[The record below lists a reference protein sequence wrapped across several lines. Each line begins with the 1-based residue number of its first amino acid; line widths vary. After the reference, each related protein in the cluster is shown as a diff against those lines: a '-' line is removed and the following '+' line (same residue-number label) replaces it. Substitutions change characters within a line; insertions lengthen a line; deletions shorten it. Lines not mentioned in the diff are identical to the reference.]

1 MKKIRFYIF
10 SILISSLIMF
20 ILFFKIF
27 FAKSLIF
34 PFALYPFDICVE
46 YPKVW
51 RLIKISYIISFYIV
65 AFIFTR
71 IIYFRIPQKNE
82 KNVEEENN
90 IEEKFK
96 ILIGKDNEENNVYIE
111 EKGLYQNILVTGTI
125 GSGKT
130 SSALYPITKQIMEYK
145 ANNFKEKF
153 SMLILDV
160 KGNYYKQ
167 VLEFAKKS
175 NRLDDIV
182 IIEVGGKYKY
192 NPLDKPKLNPQVLSN
207 RLKTILELFSPNNS
221 ESYWLDKVEQI
232 LAECIK
238 FCRLYNNGYVD
249 FKEIHNLVMFEDYY
263 KEKISIVKEKFQ
275 KGNLSQ
281 KNVYELL
288 SCINFL
294 EKEFFSLDSRTISIL
309 KSEISRITNIF
320 ISNYEISQTFCPK
333 KEECNFKGFKES
345 IQKGKIVILKMN
357 IAEYKNL
364 SKIIAA
370 YLKIDFQTEVMQCLK
385 NKKHIRKSCFICD
398 EYHEYVTTN
407 DADFFATSREAK
419 CVNIVATQS
428 YTSLLNTL
436 KREETVK
443 VITQNLINKLWF
455 RTDDIFT
462 IEEAQKQIGK
472 EDKEKTSITISEN
485 AKETKFNY
493 LKNILISKDSSVSES
508 YNKYTQNDFIYDT
521 KFFSQELEV
530 FEALGFIS
538 DGNRIKKPQKILL
551 IPYFKGGINEK

>member
-10 SILISSLIMF
+10 SILIRSLIMF

-263 KEKISIVKEKFQ
+263 KEKISIVKEKFK
-275 KGNLSQ
+275 KGNLNQ

-320 ISNYEISQTFCPK
+320 ISDYEISQTFCPK

-345 IQKGKIVILKMN
+345 IQQGKIVI
-357 IAEYKNL
+357 
-364 SKIIAA
+364 
-370 YLKIDFQTEVMQCLK
+370 
-385 NKKHIRKSCFICD
+385 
-398 EYHEYVTTN
+398 
-407 DADFFATSREAK
+407 
-419 CVNIVATQS
+419 
-428 YTSLLNTL
+428 
-436 KREETVK
+436 
-443 VITQNLINKLWF
+443 
-455 RTDDIFT
+455 
-462 IEEAQKQIGK
+462 
-472 EDKEKTSITISEN
+472 
-485 AKETKFNY
+485 
-493 LKNILISKDSSVSES
+493 
-508 YNKYTQNDFIYDT
+508 
-521 KFFSQELEV
+521 
-530 FEALGFIS
+530 
-538 DGNRIKKPQKILL
+538 
-551 IPYFKGGINEK
+551 

>member
-1 MKKIRFYIF
+1 MKKTHFYIF
-10 SILISSLIMF
+10 SILFSSLIMF
-20 ILFFKIF
+20 ILFSKIF
-27 FAKSLIF
+27 FAQSLIF
-34 PFALYPFDICVE
+34 PFALYPFDICKR
-46 YPKVW
+46 YPEVW
-51 RLIKISYIISFYIV
+51 KLIKISYIISFYIV
-65 AFIFTR
+65 VLIFTR
-71 IIYFRIPQKNE
+71 IIYFRIPQKN
-82 KNVEEENN
+82 KIIIEEENY
-90 IEEKFK
+90 IEEKVK
-96 ILIGKDNEENNVYIE
+96 ILIGKDNEKNKVYIE

-167 VLEFAKKS
+167 VLEFAKKA
-175 NRLDDIV
+175 NRLNDVV

-275 KGNLSQ
+275 KGNLNQ

-309 KSEISRITNIF
+309 KSEISRITNVF

-333 KEECNFKGFKES
+333 KEECNFNGFKNA
-345 IQKGKIVILKMN
+345 IQKGKIIILKMN

-370 YLKIDFQTEVMQCLK
+370 YLKIDFQTEVMQSLK
-385 NKKHIRKSCFICD
+385 NKNNIRKSCFICD

-538 DGNRIKKPQKILL
+538 DGNKIKKPQKISL